1 MFDIGV
7 FPVFRFRI
15 AGEIAVKT
23 GAITVHRCSTSGN
36 IRSAYGNENSTVK
49 SPPIPKHIPS
59 RVASSGNRKVSNREW
74 QGKIT
79 KWFQMNEF
87 RDTSRR

>member
-23 GAITVHRCSTSGN
+23 GAITVHRFSTSGN
-36 IRSAYGNENSTVK
+36 IRSAYGNESSTVK
-49 SPPIPKHIPS
+49 SPPIPKTPPFPS
-59 RVASSGNRKVSNREW
+59 CKL
-74 QGKIT
+74 GKPET
-79 KWFQMNEF
+79 VQPGMAGKDYQWFQMNEF
-87 RDTSRR
+87 RDTARD